1 MKKGVNNL
9 TFQTPIL
16 CIYIYV
22 VKTSSKTYK
31 IKPIQWGVG
40 RRPKM
45 GFFRHQEGVTQ
56 PSLSEHIYIP
66 SGENNTKYYY
76 RKNGDNL
83 EPLGKF
89 TKLDMPVNQHRSSAF
104 KGYLEYK
111 IFFDRAHIIS
121 DAGDELYYTD
131 EPPAAG
137 SVPLTINDIPNIKGG
152 KKYKKYRKNTK
163 KYRKNTKKY
172 RKTINK
178 KRRLK

>member
-1 MKKGVNNL
+1 MLLKLVPKHIKLNPYNGGLDDDPRWVFFKNQGKYVENPSYG
-9 TFQTPIL
+9 TFPL
-16 CIYIYV
+16 VY
-22 VKTSSKTYK
+22 
-31 IKPIQWGVG
+31 
-40 RRPKM
+40 
-45 GFFRHQEGVTQ
+45 
-56 PSLSEHIYIP
+56 LN
-66 SGENNTKYYY
+66 SGENNTFFY

-89 TKLDMPVNQHRSSAF
+89 VSLVMQPNQATSIPNP
-104 KGYLEYK
+104 GYLKYVINFNGIT
-111 IFFDRAHIIS
+111 IFS

-172 RKTINK
+172 RKNTK
-178 KRRLK
+178 KYKKIQKNTEKL

>member
-1 MKKGVNNL
+1 MLLKPV
-9 TFQTPIL
+9 PEH
-16 CIYIYV
+16 
-22 VKTSSKTYK
+22 
-31 IKPIQWGVG
+31 IKLNPHIGGLVDDPRWV
-40 RRPKM
+40 
-45 GFFRHQEGVTQ
+45 FFTHQEGVTR
-56 PSLSEHIYIP
+56 PSLSELIYIP
-66 SGENNTKYYY
+66 SGENTKYYY

-89 TKLDMPVNQHRSSAF
+89 TKLDMPVNQHRSNAF
-104 KGYLEYK
+104 KGYLIYT
-111 IFFDRAHIIS
+111 IFFDRQNIIS
-121 DAGDELYYTD
+121 DSGDELYYTD

-137 SVPLTINDIPNIKGG
+137 SVPLTINDIPNITGG

>member
-1 MKKGVNNL
+1 MLLKPVPKH
-9 TFQTPIL
+9 
-16 CIYIYV
+16 
-22 VKTSSKTYK
+22 
-31 IKPIQWGVG
+31 IKLNPYNGGLDDDPRWV
-40 RRPKM
+40 
-45 GFFRHQEGVTQ
+45 FFRHQEGVTQ

-89 TKLDMPVNQHRSSAF
+89 TKLDMPVNQHRSNAF
-104 KGYLEYK
+104 KGYLVYT
-111 IFFDRAHIIS
+111 IDFDRQNIIS
-121 DAGDELYYTD
+121 DASDELYYTD

-172 RKTINK
+172 RKNTKKYRKTINK
-178 KRRLK
+178 KRHLKCKKM

>member
-1 MKKGVNNL
+1 MLLKPVPKHIKINPYRHDQAL
-9 TFQTPIL
+9 
-16 CIYIYV
+16 
-22 VKTSSKTYK
+22 SSD
-31 IKPIQWGVG
+31 PRWV
-40 RRPKM
+40 
-45 GFFRHQEGVTQ
+45 FFWHQEGVTQ
-56 PSLSEHIYIP
+56 PSQLEHIYIP

-89 TKLDMPVNQHRSSAF
+89 TKLDMPVNQARSSAF
-104 KGYLEYK
+104 KGYLIYT
-111 IFFDRAHIIS
+111 IFFDRQNIIS

-163 KYRKNTKKY
+163 KYRK
-172 RKTINK
+172 TINK

>member
-1 MKKGVNNL
+1 MLLKPVPKH
-9 TFQTPIL
+9 
-16 CIYIYV
+16 
-22 VKTSSKTYK
+22 
-31 IKPIQWGVG
+31 IKLNPYNGGLDDDPRWV
-40 RRPKM
+40 
-45 GFFRHQEGVTQ
+45 FFRHQEGVTQ

-89 TKLDMPVNQHRSSAF
+89 TKLDMPVNQHTSNVF
-104 KGYLEYK
+104 KGYLIYT
-111 IFFDRAHIIS
+111 IFFDRQNIIS
-121 DAGDELYYTD
+121 NAGDELYYTD

-137 SVPLTINDIPNIKGG
+137 SVPLTINNIPNIKEGG
-152 KKYKKYRKNTK
+152 KKYKKYRKDTK

>member
-1 MKKGVNNL
+1 MLLKKVPDHINL
-9 TFQTPIL
+9 TLYRNLSDDPRWVFFQNQGERQKQGAIIP
-16 CIYIYV
+16 
-22 VKTSSKTYK
+22 
-31 IKPIQWGVG
+31 
-40 RRPKM
+40 
-45 GFFRHQEGVTQ
+45 
-56 PSLSEHIYIP
+56 HIYIP

-76 RKNGDNL
+76 RRIGDQL

-89 TKLDMPVNQHRSSAF
+89 TKLELEANQHLSGGW
-104 KGYLEYK
+104 KGHNEYT
-111 IFFDRAHIIS
+111 ISFDRQQIIS
-121 DAGDELYYTD
+121 AAGDELYYTY